1 MDKASSARSIETCNS
16 AGIRRDYVCSTSQH
30 TSALPKNDGRTRSAK
45 RKAGPEKNTVQ
56 KKGKVSEVPEP
67 REKDRVTS
75 CSKSVNSV
83 SKGSSKRKASTYGEG
98 PSRKKERSRDQ
109 KEDLSVSEFKAK
121 YTQQNQLGKGGCG
134 CVFAGYRNADN
145 LPVAIKHI
153 PKDKVFCKVVDR
165 NGRELSAEVAV
176 MLKLAGGKAGSVGAS
191 VPVSLLDWHDLD
203 QELILVLER
212 PVPSEDLFNYIEI
225 NGGSLQ
231 EEEAKI
237 ILKQLVD
244 AAVELHNKCIFHR
257 DIKVE
262 NILIQTGAD
271 VPRVRLIDFGL
282 SCFFKKT
289 SSYRVFYGTLAH
301 VPPEWYSCYS
311 YKAGPTTVWQLGV
324 VLFEMLHPEESFETT
339 KFLGDKLEISNQ
351 LSLSCQDFLQMCL
364 TKVPE
369 QRPTLEQLHL
379 HPWLR

>member
-1 MDKASSARSIETCNS
+1 MM
-16 AGIRRDYVCSTSQH
+16 AGLGVLR
-30 TSALPKNDGRTRSAK
+30 GRPVLRKIPYKK
-45 RKAGPEKNTVQ
+45 R
-56 KKGKVSEVPEP
+56 
-67 REKDRVTS
+67 
-75 CSKSVNSV
+75 
-83 SKGSSKRKASTYGEG
+83 
-98 PSRKKERSRDQ
+98 ERSPR
-109 KEDLSVSEFKAK
+109 SEFKAK

-145 LPVAIKHI
+145 LPVRVTH
-153 PKDKVFCKVVDR
+153 
-165 NGRELSAEVAV
+165 LSNTFQ
-176 MLKLAGGKAGSVGAS
+176 KTRCS
-191 VPVSLLDWHDLD
+191 
-203 QELILVLER
+203 ELILVLER

-225 NGGSLQ
+225 NG
-231 EEEAKI
+231 
-237 ILKQLVD
+237 
-244 AAVELHNKCIFHR
+244 AVELHNKCIFHR

-339 KFLGDKLEISNQ
+339 NKTIRGRES
-351 LSLSCQDFLQMCL
+351 SPSHSCQDFLQMCL